1 MKKKDI
7 EKHLER
13 DDLLIEGNTATWHIV
28 EPGLIQGLYTGTFRF
43 KCFPTPSERL
53 ASGRVFREL
62 LGSHATQALKYE
74 EDLAFALAQL
84 KYRVLEGPPFWN
96 SSLNISGIAGD
107 IPDVEVL
114 FVIFEAAMSSEN
126 KYLAQLEKRK
136 IEAVKNAKL
145 AAEALLAKKVV
156 KEQIEEDDD
165 E

>member
-13 DDLLIEGNTATWHIV
+13 DDLLIEGNTATWNIA
-28 EPGLIQGLYTGTFRF
+28 EPGIIQGLYTGTFRF

-53 ASGRVFREL
+53 ASGRVYREL
-62 LGSHATQALKYE
+62 LGSHASLAQKYE
-74 EDLAFALAQL
+74 DDLAFALAQL

-96 SSLNISGIAGD
+96 SSLNTSGIAGD
-107 IPDVEVL
+107 IPDVDVL
-114 FVIFEAAMSSEN
+114 FIIFEAAMSSEN

-136 IEAVKNAKL
+136 LDAVKNAKL
-145 AAEALLAKKVV
+145 AAEALLAKKEA
-156 KEQIEEDDD
+156 KAQTDEDDD